1 MEQELRGS
9 TRLGNYLR
17 RLRIGYG
24 LSLRRVED
32 KAKTGGGEIDNSQLS
47 RYERGKCYP
56 SFDKLCLLANIFNV
70 PIQNF
75 SDVLDL
81 ERVDPF
87 DPAPSATY
95 ADLREEANREWDQGN
110 HARAYAIYETALARL
125 EDGVEGEVNP
135 ETLARA
141 RFNLARTLLRMG
153 KISLAETELRLILR
167 RHKEISATTECAVL
181 GCLADAHE
189 DKGDRYL
196 ALLESEKA
204 LAIARKDANAEYEGY
219 ALHRIGRLHFVDGDY
234 EKALEG
240 FREARERLEDR
251 ASRYDLTLIRINIGF
266 CQAMIGR
273 MDRGIR
279 ELKEALQIASKEGFR
294 RCSTFAL
301 LYLGQIH
308 LLKQEHVRARDYFEE
323 AELMAHGGEERFVD
337 ILFHNVW
344 HELGLAVVL
353 CGIVVLF
360 FLGEWRGVESSD
372 VALDAHHGWLAD
384 FQVEV
389 GALELHASSKE
400 LVDLGLLAG
409 DFGCGGDPLF
419 GGLDGGFGRCAG
431 HG

>member
-81 ERVDPF
+81 ERVEVYE
-87 DPAPSATY
+87 PAQPATY
-95 ADLREEANREWDQGN
+95 EDIKAEAAREWDQGN
-110 HARAYAIYETALARL
+110 YARAYAIYETALARL
-125 EDGVEGEVNP
+125 EDGVEGAVDQ

-167 RHKEISATTECAVL
+167 RHREISPVTEVAVL
-181 GCLADAHE
+181 GALADSHE

-204 LAIARKDANAEYEGY
+204 LALARAAGNAEYEGY
-219 ALHRIGRLHFVDGDY
+219 ALHRIGRLHFLDGEYD
-234 EKALEG
+234 KALEG
-240 FREARERLEDR
+240 FRGARALLETT
-251 ASRYDLTLIRINIGF
+251 AGKYDLTLIRINIGF
-266 CQAMIGR
+266 CQAMLGKV
-273 MDRGIR
+273 DRGVR
-279 ELKEALQIASKEGFR
+279 ELREALQVAGKEGFR
-294 RCSTFAL
+294 RCSTYAL

-308 LLKQEHVRARDYFEE
+308 YAKQDLTKARDFFEE

-337 ILFHNVW
+337 ILFQTAYHLWEMAKASGN
-344 HELGLAVVL
+344 
-353 CGIVVLF
+353 
-360 FLGEWRGVESSD
+360 
-372 VALDAHHGWLAD
+372 
-384 FQVEV
+384 QVQEKV
-389 GALELHASSKE
+389 Y
-400 LVDLGLLAG
+400 
-409 DFGCGGDPLF
+409 
-419 GGLDGGFGRCAG
+419 FGRLKFLRSQLDRHFLEVEKFDQFIEMG
-431 HG
+431 KGR

>member
-1 MEQELRGS
+1 MEMEQELRGS

-125 EDGVEGEVNP
+125 EDGVEGELDP

-219 ALHRIGRLHFVDGDY
+219 ALHRIGRLHFVDGNY

-279 ELKEALQIASKEGFR
+279 ELKEALQVASKEGFR

-308 LLKQEHVRARDYFEE
+308 LLKEEHVRARDYFEE

-337 ILFHNVW
+337 ILFPTAYHLWDMARISRN
-344 HELGLAVVL
+344 
-353 CGIVVLF
+353 
-360 FLGEWRGVESSD
+360 
-372 VALDAHHGWLAD
+372 
-384 FQVEV
+384 QVQEKV
-389 GALELHASSKE
+389 Y
-400 LVDLGLLAG
+400 
-409 DFGCGGDPLF
+409 
-419 GGLDGGFGRCAG
+419 FGRLKFLRSQIDRQFQEVEQFDQFIEQG
-431 HG
+431 KGR

>member
-87 DPAPSATY
+87 EPAPSAAY
-95 ADLREEANREWDQGN
+95 EDLKAEANREWDQGN
-110 HARAYAIYETALARL
+110 YARAYAIYETALARL
-125 EDGVEGEVNP
+125 EDGVEGQVDAEI
-135 ETLARA
+135 LARA

-167 RHKEISATTECAVL
+167 RHKDISPTTEGAVL

-189 DKGDRYL
+189 DKGDWYL

-204 LAIARKDANAEYEGY
+204 LAIAR
-219 ALHRIGRLHFVDGDY
+219 
-234 EKALEG
+234 
-240 FREARERLEDR
+240 
-251 ASRYDLTLIRINIGF
+251 ASAKR
-266 CQAMIGR
+266 
-273 MDRGIR
+273 
-279 ELKEALQIASKEGFR
+279 
-294 RCSTFAL
+294 
-301 LYLGQIH
+301 
-308 LLKQEHVRARDYFEE
+308 VYF
-323 AELMAHGGEERFVD
+323 
-337 ILFHNVW
+337 
-344 HELGLAVVL
+344 
-353 CGIVVLF
+353 
-360 FLGEWRGVESSD
+360 WRGRP
-372 VALDAHHGWLAD
+372 AATI
-384 FQVEV
+384 
-389 GALELHASSKE
+389 
-400 LVDLGLLAG
+400 
-409 DFGCGGDPLF
+409 
-419 GGLDGGFGRCAG
+419 
-431 HG
+431 

>member
-17 RLRIGYG
+17 RLRVGYG

-81 ERVDPF
+81 ERVEMYE
-87 DPAPSATY
+87 PSELATY
-95 ADLREEANREWDQGN
+95 EDIKAEASREWDQGN
-110 HARAYAIYETALARL
+110 YTRAYAIYETALARL
-125 EDGVEGEVNP
+125 EDGAEGSVDP

-167 RHKEISATTECAVL
+167 RHRDISPTTEVAVL
-181 GCLADAHE
+181 GALADAHE

-204 LAIARKDANAEYEGY
+204 LALARESANVEYEGY
-219 ALHRIGRLHFVDGDY
+219 AQHRIGRLHFVDGEY
-234 EKALEG
+234 AQALES
-240 FREARERLEDR
+240 FRGARALLEDK

-266 CQAMIGR
+266 CQAMLGKV
-273 MDRGIR
+273 DRGVR
-279 ELKEALQIASKEGFR
+279 ELREALQVAGKEGFR
-294 RCSTFAL
+294 RCSTYAL

-308 LLKQEHVRARDYFEE
+308 LAKQEMVKARDFFEE

-337 ILFHNVW
+337 ILFQTAYHLWEMARLSGN
-344 HELGLAVVL
+344 
-353 CGIVVLF
+353 
-360 FLGEWRGVESSD
+360 
-372 VALDAHHGWLAD
+372 
-384 FQVEV
+384 QVQEKV
-389 GALELHASSKE
+389 Y
-400 LVDLGLLAG
+400 
-409 DFGCGGDPLF
+409 
-419 GGLDGGFGRCAG
+419 FGRLKFLRSQLDRHFLEVEKFDQFIEQG
-431 HG
+431 KSR

>member
-17 RLRIGYG
+17 RLRVGYG

-81 ERVDPF
+81 ERVEMYE
-87 DPAPSATY
+87 PSEPATY
-95 ADLREEANREWDQGN
+95 EDIKAEASREWDQGN
-110 HARAYAIYETALARL
+110 YTRAYAIYETALARL
-125 EDGVEGEVNP
+125 EDGAEGSVDP

-167 RHKEISATTECAVL
+167 RHRDISPTPEVAVL
-181 GCLADAHE
+181 GALADAHE

-204 LAIARKDANAEYEGY
+204 LVLAREAANVEYEGY
-219 ALHRIGRLHFVDGDY
+219 SHHRIGRLHFLDGEY
-234 EKALEG
+234 AKALES
-240 FREARERLEDR
+240 FRGARALLEDK

-266 CQAMIGR
+266 CQAMLGKV
-273 MDRGIR
+273 DRGVR
-279 ELKEALQIASKEGFR
+279 ELREALQVAGKEGFR
-294 RCSTFAL
+294 RCSTYAL

-308 LLKQEHVRARDYFEE
+308 LAKQEMVKARDFFEE

-337 ILFHNVW
+337 ILFQTAFHLWEMARLSGNQVQ
-344 HELGLAVVL
+344 EKVYLGRLK
-353 CGIVVLF
+353 
-360 FLGEWRGVESSD
+360 FLRSQLDRHFLEVEKFD
-372 VALDAHHGWLAD
+372 QFIEHGK
-384 FQVEV
+384 
-389 GALELHASSKE
+389 S
-400 LVDLGLLAG
+400 
-409 DFGCGGDPLF
+409 
-419 GGLDGGFGRCAG
+419 R
-431 HG
+431 

>member
-87 DPAPSATY
+87 EPAPSAAY
-95 ADLREEANREWDQGN
+95 EDLKAEANREWDQGN
-110 HARAYAIYETALARL
+110 YARAYAIYETALARL
-125 EDGVEGEVNP
+125 EDGVEGQVDAEI
-135 ETLARA
+135 LARA

-167 RHKEISATTECAVL
+167 RHKDISPTTEGAVL

-204 LAIARKDANAEYEGY
+204 LAIARRSANVEYEGY
-219 ALHRIGRLHFVDGDY
+219 ALHRIGRLHFLDANYDM
-234 EKALEG
+234 ALES
-240 FREARERLEDR
+240 FREARVLLEGK
-251 ASRYDLTLIRINIGF
+251 AGRYDLTLLRINIGF
-266 CQAMIGR
+266 CQAMLGR
-273 MDRGIR
+273 LDRGIR
-279 ELKEALQIASKEGFR
+279 ELKEALQVAGKEGFR
-294 RCSTFAL
+294 RCSTYAL
-301 LYLGQIH
+301 LYLGQVH
-308 LLKQEHVRARDYFEE
+308 MLKEEHVRARDYFEE
-323 AELMAHGGEERFVD
+323 AELLAHGGEERFVD
-337 ILFHNVW
+337 ILFQTAYHLWEMARMSRN
-344 HELGLAVVL
+344 
-353 CGIVVLF
+353 
-360 FLGEWRGVESSD
+360 
-372 VALDAHHGWLAD
+372 
-384 FQVEV
+384 QVQEKV
-389 GALELHASSKE
+389 Y
-400 LVDLGLLAG
+400 
-409 DFGCGGDPLF
+409 
-419 GGLDGGFGRCAG
+419 FGRLKFLRSQLDRQFQEVEKFDQYIEQG
-431 HG
+431 KGR